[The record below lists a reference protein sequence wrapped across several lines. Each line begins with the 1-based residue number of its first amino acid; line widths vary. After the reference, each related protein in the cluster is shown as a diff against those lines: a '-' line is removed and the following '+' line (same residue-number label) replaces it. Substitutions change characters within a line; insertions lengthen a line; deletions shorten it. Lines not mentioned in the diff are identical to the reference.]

1 MAERSMLI
9 VSHTFPPA
17 AGIGGRRWAKFAK
30 YLDRAGVRVHVLSA
44 NLPGTDS
51 PWAEDAAGIS
61 AERYDHRFP
70 EVLTRSPRSLSE
82 KIKYRVALLQN
93 RMWSDGTPY
102 DRALYDE
109 VAFLKALKEQM
120 VREKPDTV
128 FITAAPFRLP
138 WYALK
143 LRGLFPEVKFVADFR
158 DPWTSGVTFG
168 YGNLSPKR
176 KKFEEAAEAAVI
188 AGFDLITTPWET
200 LAEELARKY
209 PESADRIQVLPH
221 CYDPDEVVRS
231 PGTSVSEH
239 TRIVYGGNLYQGLE
253 PFYRTL
259 SDGAAEGAFEVD
271 LWSPDVPKA
280 VAALAHDRFRILPPV
295 ASRAFFAEAARA
307 DWLLYPIP
315 SLLRNGS
322 PTKLFEYAATGVPL
336 LSFGAEGS
344 LSETIT
350 GRGLGIF
357 LTEAETADNLRR
369 IVTSPPDLQPD
380 TAWIEAREAGNVTRN
395 LIKMTAFDHVRKEK

>member
-1 MAERSMLI
+1 MLI

-30 YLDRAGVRVHVLSA
+30 YLVRAGVRVQVLSA
-44 NLPGTDS
+44 NLPAADS
-51 PWAEDAAGIS
+51 PWSEDAEGIS
-61 AERYDHRFP
+61 ACTYDHRFP

-82 KIKYRVALLQN
+82 KIKYRAALLQN

-109 VAFLKALKEQM
+109 VAFLKAMKEQM

-143 LRGLFPEVKFVADFR
+143 LRALFPEVKFVADFR

-168 YGNLSPKR
+168 YSTLSGKR
-176 KKFEEAAEAAVI
+176 KKFEQEAEAAVV
-188 AGFDLITTPWET
+188 AGFDLITTPWEN
-200 LAEELARKY
+200 LADELIGKY
-209 PESADRIQVLPH
+209 PEAEERIRLLPH
-221 CYDPDEVVRS
+221 CYDTDEVVRNR
-231 PGTSVSEH
+231 VSH
-239 TRIVYGGNLYQGLE
+239 ATDIPRIVYGGNLYQGLD
-253 PFYRTL
+253 PFYRKL
-259 SDGAAEGAFEVD
+259 SEGAANGVFEVD
-271 LWSPDVPKA
+271 MWSPDVPKSVVDA
-280 VAALAHDRFRILPPV
+280 VHEQFRIHRPV
-295 ASRAFFAEAARA
+295 ASRTFFAEASRA

-322 PTKLFEYAATGVPL
+322 PTKLFEYAATGVPVL
-336 LSFGAEGS
+336 AFGEAGS
-344 LSETIT
+344 LSETIA
-350 GRGLGIF
+350 GRGLGVF
-357 LTEAETADNLRR
+357 MSAVETVENLRQ

-380 TAWIEAREAGNVTRN
+380 AAWIEAHEAGNVTRN
-395 LIKMTAFDHVRKEK
+395 LIKMTDFNHA